1 MSINYFAQATNFESA
16 MSALSA
22 SILASDGRDW
32 SWHIPICVATL
43 KRLVPSSSTP
53 RRRTRLWW
61 RSSVTTV
68 LVSIS
73 SNAAACVSPNSHL
86 AISARK
92 SIPRICFD
100 SRLSLPNSF
109 AFAVQHG
116 QRRRAVVL

>member
-32 SWHIPICVATL
+32 SRLNTWHIPICVATL

-68 LVSIS
+68 LVSIQFER
-73 SNAAACVSPNSHL
+73 CRVRL
-86 AISARK
+86 AQFA
-92 SIPRICFD
+92 
-100 SRLSLPNSF
+100 SRDFGKEVHPSDML
-109 AFAVQHG
+109 
-116 QRRRAVVL
+116 